1 MSQIT
6 DIVTALVADVT
17 TALSVPS
24 SYKSVDSVYTEL
36 SQLRE
41 GDLPK
46 AMVFN
51 PSVEVERLAYKQV
64 SEITTL
70 GIALIRKQ
78 GEAAEIRT
86 DVEAVI
92 TQIEADSTLG
102 SKVDDSLID
111 TIEID
116 ETQSTRTLAV
126 LTIQARRV
134 N

>member
-17 TALSVPS
+17 AALT
-24 SYKSVDSVYTEL
+24 SYNSVDSVYTAADDI
-36 SQLRE
+36 RE
-41 GDLPK
+41 GEMPK

-51 PSVEVERLAYKQV
+51 PGLEVERLPYRQV

-70 GIALIRKQ
+70 GIALVRKH

-86 DVEAVI
+86 DVEAI
-92 TQIEADSTLG
+92 IAQIESDTTLG
-102 SKVDDSLID
+102 SKVDDSLVD
-111 TIEID
+111 AIEID
-116 ETQSTRTLAV
+116 ETRSDHTFAV
-126 LTIQARRV
+126 LTVQARRV